1 VQRPGSRVQGPAF
14 NVRELNVREFNVPE
28 FNAQGAIHLPKWL
41 DAAMQRDIATRC
53 LALGAASPGF
63 YTPIVRGGRPMSVRM
78 LCLGR
83 HWNAREYRYEPARSD
98 VDGQPPPPIPADFAD
113 LARRAAREAGFDVA
127 PDICIVNWYDANSRM
142 GLHQDKDES
151 PASLERGAPVVSLS
165 IGDTAKFLFGGLRR
179 RDPVETILLG
189 SGDAFVF
196 GGPARLR
203 YHGVSRILP
212 GTAPPGL
219 AFDGRLNLT
228 FRQF

>member
-1 VQRPGSRVQGPAF
+1 
-14 NVRELNVREFNVPE
+14 
-28 FNAQGAIHLPKWL
+28 
-41 DAAMQRDIATRC
+41 
-53 LALGAASPGF
+53 
-63 YTPIVRGGRPMSVRM
+63 M

-83 HWNAREYRYEPARSD
+83 HWNAREYRYEPSRSD
-98 VDGQPPPPIPADFAD
+98 VDGQPAPPIPAELVDMA
-113 LARRAAREAGFDVA
+113 ARAAGEAGFDLV
-127 PDICIVNWYDANSRM
+127 PDICIVNWYGAGSRM

-151 PASLERGAPVVSLS
+151 AGSLDRGAPVVSFS

-179 RDPVETILLG
+179 RDPVETILLQ

-203 YHGVSRILP
+203 FHGVSRILP
-212 GTAPPGL
+212 GTAPSGL